1 MEKISALIDKL
12 QELKNSDA
20 GLQTISY
27 YTQLLQAE
35 ILHQRNLQRQQEL
48 KGHGHVA
55 VILPAHTP
63 APVAEKAVLPQ
74 QEKAMQNGY
83 AQDRVPVK
91 SRPQEQAATL
101 FDLPQQRQQPAQ
113 AQQEDTAKAE
123 EPASNGNYLHTNP
136 AQESTNKNNYPYAP
150 SEEPVNKSNHT
161 HPQSEELTNKNIYTQ
176 PSSEEPV
183 NKNNYPY
190 APSEEPVSKNSDR
203 HTPAETPTNKNN
215 GLHMPTEQPA
225 GNHLHTN
232 PPQPSPEKPADK
244 HPSTDTG
251 IRKELNELISRN
263 SPSLNDAW
271 SSNGKVELGERLGG
285 MGVKDL
291 KDAIGINDKF
301 QFIQSLFRSDKTMY
315 DRSVKTIN
323 ESTSLQEAENWM
335 ERELKIKLGWNESDP
350 LVKQFYSLVR
360 KRFS

>member
-12 QELKNSDA
+12 QELKNSEA

-35 ILHQRNLQRQQEL
+35 ILHQRNLQKQQEL

-63 APVAEKAVLPQ
+63 APVVEKVVPPPPQ
-74 QEKAMQNGY
+74 EIPEKVMQNGY
-83 AQDRVPVK
+83 AQDRVPMK

-101 FDLPQQRQQPAQ
+101 FDPPPSDPPSQRQQPETAVPKVEEPVNRSNHLQ
-113 AQQEDTAKAE
+113 ANPPQPEEVVNNGNHLHTHGPE
-123 EPASNGNYLHTNP
+123 EPANDGNYLHTNP
-136 AQESTNKNNYPYAP
+136 PDEMANSGNHWHTNPPQQQEAPANK
-150 SEEPVNKSNHT
+150 
-161 HPQSEELTNKNIYTQ
+161 
-176 PSSEEPV
+176 
-183 NKNNYPY
+183 
-190 APSEEPVSKNSDR
+190 
-203 HTPAETPTNKNN
+203 
-215 GLHMPTEQPA
+215 

-232 PPQPSPEKPADK
+232 PSNIPPHNNSPESPN
-244 HPSTDTG
+244 G

-263 SPSLNDAW
+263 TTSLNDALRA
-271 SSNGKVELGERLGG
+271 NGKVELGERLGG
-285 MGVKDL
+285 LGVKDL

-301 QFIQSLFRSDKTMY
+301 QFIQELFRSDKTMY
-315 DRSVKTIN
+315 DRSIKTIN
-323 ESTSLQEAENWM
+323 ESMSLQEAENWI
-335 ERELKIKLGWNESDP
+335 ERELKIKLGWNENDP

>member
-63 APVAEKAVLPQ
+63 APVAENAVPQQ

-113 AQQEDTAKAE
+113 APQEDTVRAE
-123 EPASNGNYLHTNP
+123 EPVNNGNYLHTNP

-150 SEEPVNKSNHT
+150 PEA
-161 HPQSEELTNKNIYTQ
+161 
-176 PSSEEPV
+176 PV
-183 NKNNYPY
+183 NKNSYPY
-190 APSEEPVSKNSDR
+190 APSEEPLSKNSDG
-203 HTPAETPTNKNN
+203 HTPANKNN
-215 GLHMPTEQPA
+215 GQHMPAEQPA

-232 PPQPSPEKPADK
+232 PPQPSPEKPADR
-244 HPSTDTG
+244 HPSPDTG

-263 SPSLNDAW
+263 SPSLNDAL
-271 SSNGKVELGERLGG
+271 SNNGKVELGERLGG

>member
-12 QELKNSDA
+12 QELKNSEA

-35 ILHQRNLQRQQEL
+35 ILHQRNLQKQQEL

-63 APVAEKAVLPQ
+63 MPVVEKVGPPPS
-74 QEKAMQNGY
+74 QEKQEKVMQNGY
-83 AQDRVPVK
+83 AQDRVPMK

-101 FDLPQQRQQPAQ
+101 FDPPPPRQQPELDPPS
-113 AQQEDTAKAE
+113 QQQRPAHQPEEAAARVQQPVTE
-123 EPASNGNYLHTNP
+123 EPA
-136 AQESTNKNNYPYAP
+136 
-150 SEEPVNKSNHT
+150 NKSNHLHT
-161 HPQSEELTNKNIYTQ
+161 HPPQQPEETATKV
-176 PSSEEPV
+176 EEPA
-183 NKNNYPY
+183 N
-190 APSEEPVSKNSDR
+190 R
-203 HTPAETPTNKNN
+203 
-215 GLHMPTEQPA
+215 

-232 PPQPSPEKPADK
+232 PANIPTHNNPPEPS
-244 HPSTDTG
+244 SNG

-263 SPSLNDAW
+263 STSLNDALR
-271 SSNGKVELGERLGG
+271 SNGKVELGERLGG
-285 MGVKDL
+285 LGVKDL

-301 QFIQSLFRSDKTMY
+301 QFIQELFRSDKTMY
-315 DRSVKTIN
+315 DRSIKTIN
-323 ESTSLQEAENWM
+323 ESTSLQEAENWI
-335 ERELKIKLGWNESDP
+335 ERELKIKLGWNENDQ

>member
-35 ILHQRNLQRQQEL
+35 ILHQRNLQRQQDL

-63 APVAEKAVLPQ
+63 VPVAEKAVPPQ

-113 AQQEDTAKAE
+113 APQEDTARAE
-123 EPASNGNYLHTNP
+123 EPVNNGNYLHTNP
-136 AQESTNKNNYPYAP
+136 AQESANKNSYQHPSEGPVNRNNHPHP
-150 SEEPVNKSNHT
+150 SEEPANRNNYQQT
-161 HPQSEELTNKNIYTQ
+161 PTET
-176 PSSEEPV
+176 PA
-183 NKNNYPY
+183 NKNN
-190 APSEEPVSKNSDR
+190 
-203 HTPAETPTNKNN
+203 HPA
-215 GLHMPTEQPA
+215 EQPA

-232 PPQPSPEKPADK
+232 PPQPATEMPVNKYNYPQPAPEKPADK
-244 HPSTDTG
+244 HPSSPETG

-263 SPSLNDAW
+263 SPSLNDAL
-271 SSNGKVELGERLGG
+271 SNKGKVELGERLGG

>member
-63 APVAEKAVLPQ
+63 VPVAEKAVPPQ

-113 AQQEDTAKAE
+113 APQEDMARVE
-123 EPASNGNYLHTNP
+123 EPVNR
-136 AQESTNKNNYPYAP
+136 NNHQHP
-150 SEEPVNKSNHT
+150 SEEPANRNNYQQT
-161 HPQSEELTNKNIYTQ
+161 PTET
-176 PSSEEPV
+176 PA
-183 NKNNYPY
+183 NKNN
-190 APSEEPVSKNSDR
+190 
-203 HTPAETPTNKNN
+203 HPA
-215 GLHMPTEQPA
+215 EQPA

-232 PPQPSPEKPADK
+232 PPQPATEMPVNKYNYPQPAPEKPADK
-244 HPSTDTG
+244 HPSSPETG

-263 SPSLNDAW
+263 SPSLNDAL
-271 SSNGKVELGERLGG
+271 SNKGKVELGERLGG